1 MTEKGK
7 ELIFIFYKE
16 LLQINKKNTGNLIEN
31 GQRICVIYSQVG
43 FSNSY

>member
-16 LLQINKKNTGNLIEN
+16 LQINKKNTGNLIEN